1 MKKYKLFF
9 FTFIFLTFS
18 PKSLYGG
25 SDHFLWEISVGYHNL
40 AYEELTS
47 TLDLKFKENTG
58 TLNLGFKYMIFSNW
72 LFLTSDLRAVGPI
85 THTSKV
91 GYEALFAHSESA
103 LSWEIPADPLTVI
116 FSARY
121 LHSGMQVKPIN
132 GFGYKEIKG
141 VKYSAEVYLSKF
153 NKHFNFFFRYPF
165 KTDLTYRFQKEYTA
179 GAVLFITPTEHD
191 NPMVP
196 YYFRKG
202 SFIRYSLTSIED
214 FVKEESKHRKFLYSY
229 AEIGWSW

>member
-9 FTFIFLTFS
+9 SVLLLSLS
-18 PKSLYGG
+18 PKSFCG
-25 SDHFLWEISVGYHNL
+25 SSDFLWEISAGYHNL

-47 TLDLKFKENTG
+47 SLDLKFKENTG

-141 VKYSAEVYLSKF
+141 VKYSAEIYLSKF